1 MYYCFIIVFFS
12 IVTKLIMIIIIAVFF
27 YIIALLL
34 FVFLSLVMPRWMR
47 LRATQCTARSRVPS
61 LGLMPRS
68 RVLSGRSGFLQ
79 QFKDMRMR
87 QTGLGLNWPLNGC
100 WSCPGWNPAFA
111 RRQLGEAPATP
122 ATLNA
127 GVGCRKQNR
136 RKPVWLINRILV
148 LR

>member
-1 MYYCFIIVFFS
+1 MC
-12 IVTKLIMIIIIAVFF
+12 VFF
-27 YIIALLL
+27 YCDKTYKDNNNCCI
-34 FVFLSLVMPRWMR
+34 FLNYCIVIVCISLPCNAKAHAVE
-47 LRATQCTARSRVPS
+47 CTVRSQVRS
-61 LGLMPRS
+61 LGLMPHS

-79 QFKDMRMR
+79 QFKDMHMR
-87 QTGLGLNWPLNGC
+87 RTGLGLNWPLNGC

-111 RRQLGEAPATP
+111 RRHLGEAPATP

-148 LR
+148 LC